1 MGKDPG
7 IAALIAT
14 IGGIFGF
21 LGLGHIYAGA
31 IGTGILLMISY
42 WILVFLGILL
52 LPFLIGIPILIVAAI
67 LWFFNIYHAYKVAK
81 GKRR

>member
-7 IAALIAT
+7 IAALIAA

-21 LGLGHIYAGA
+21 LGLGHIYTGA

-42 WILVFLGILL
+42 WILLAVGIAL
-52 LPFLIGIPILIVAAI
+52 LPYLVGIPILIAAAI
-67 LWFFNIYHAYKVAK
+67 LWS
-81 GKRR
+81 